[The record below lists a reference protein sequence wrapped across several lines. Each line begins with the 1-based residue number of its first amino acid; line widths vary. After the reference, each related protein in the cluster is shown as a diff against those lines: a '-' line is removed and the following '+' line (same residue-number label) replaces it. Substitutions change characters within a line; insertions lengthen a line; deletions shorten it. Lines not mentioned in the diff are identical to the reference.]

1 MGAELEEYQRV
12 APQNSFIH
20 VNQFKGPKELA
31 EYLHVLDQDDKQYNE
46 YFKVCFPLLSIEFLL
61 ILSVITYSFE
71 MENKPSSLSSS
82 SISVERDG
90 RIYQYKVLLQG
101 LLSSS

>member
-1 MGAELEEYQRV
+1 MDLGKNKILQSRFKEANQILFTFRHNVLPIVMGAELEEYQRV

-46 YFKVCFPLLSIEFLL
+46 YFKVCFPLFSF
-61 ILSVITYSFE
+61 VIY
-71 MENKPSSLSSS
+71 
-82 SISVERDG
+82 
-90 RIYQYKVLLQG
+90 
-101 LLSSS
+101 

>member
-31 EYLHVLDQDDKQYNE
+31 EYLHILDQDDQQYNE
-46 YFKVCFPLLSIEFLL
+46 YFKVSFLF
-61 ILSVITYSFE
+61 VF
-71 MENKPSSLSSS
+71 
-82 SISVERDG
+82 
-90 RIYQYKVLLQG
+90 
-101 LLSSS
+101 

>member
-31 EYLHVLDQDDKQYNE
+31 EYLHVLDHDDKQYNE
-46 YFKVCFPLLSIEFLL
+46 YFKVCFSLLSIEFLL
-61 ILSVITYSFE
+61 VLSDYLFF
-71 MENKPSSLSSS
+71 
-82 SISVERDG
+82 
-90 RIYQYKVLLQG
+90 
-101 LLSSS
+101 

>member
-61 ILSVITYSFE
+61 ILSDYLFF
-71 MENKPSSLSSS
+71 
-82 SISVERDG
+82 
-90 RIYQYKVLLQG
+90 
-101 LLSSS
+101 

>member
-46 YFKVCFPLLSIEFLL
+46 YFKVCFSLLSIEFLL
-61 ILSVITYSFE
+61 ILSDYLFF
-71 MENKPSSLSSS
+71 
-82 SISVERDG
+82 
-90 RIYQYKVLLQG
+90 
-101 LLSSS
+101 